1 MLPIL
6 IKYINPKHID
16 DFINGN
22 IHLTPLKN
30 FRIPNE
36 NTSEKINDEF
46 EGYLVMRASSKHDD
60 FSLIYNGKE
69 ISQYLIDDSYGHSVE
84 AKFTSEDSGKW
95 GIFSCTILDLEDK
108 KTATNPL
115 SKSVKFSI
123 LENKFLIYKK
133 IKIRKNFLESL
144 YKEVGNNERIPVL
157 IYPSFL
163 NVLKKRSNYVANKI
177 MFGPVH
183 YYNNYDKTNYDNNDS
198 FEKKQLHVI
207 FEKSSMYK
215 HQREFRI
222 AMMKDCTKKENS
234 SFNIGNIQKNT
245 FVYKSKIPNIEFV
258 FISTLNY
265 KRIKKEC
272 IKKHFLFYPYKMLK
286 LINHN

>member
-22 IHLTPLKN
+22 IHLTPLKY

-36 NTSEKINDEF
+36 NASEKINDEF
-46 EGYLVMRASSKHDD
+46 EGYLVKKASSKHDD
-60 FSLIYNGKE
+60 FSLIYNGQE
-69 ISQYLIDDSYGHSVE
+69 ISQYLIDNSYGYSFE
-84 AKFTSEDSGKW
+84 TKFTSEDSGKW

-108 KTATNPL
+108 KIATNPL
-115 SKSVKFSI
+115 SKSIKFSI
-123 LENKFLIYKK
+123 LENKFLIYEK

-144 YKEVGNNERIPVL
+144 YKEVGNKERIPVL

-163 NVLKKRSNYVANKI
+163 NVLKKRSNYIDNKI

-198 FEKKQLHVI
+198 FEKQQLHVI

-222 AMMKDCTKKENS
+222 AMLKDCTKEENQ
-234 SFNIGNIQKNT
+234 SFNIGNIKKNT
-245 FVYKSKIPNIEFV
+245 FVYKSKIPNIEFIV
-258 FISTLNY
+258 ITTLNY
-265 KRIKKEC
+265 ERIKKESVN
-272 IKKHFLFYPYKMLK
+272 KYFLFYPYRMLK
-286 LINHN
+286 LSDHN